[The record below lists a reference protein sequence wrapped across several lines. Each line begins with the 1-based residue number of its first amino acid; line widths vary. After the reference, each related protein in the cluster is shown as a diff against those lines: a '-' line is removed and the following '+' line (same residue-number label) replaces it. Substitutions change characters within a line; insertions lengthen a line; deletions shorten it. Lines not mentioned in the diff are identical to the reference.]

1 MDPSRRATCQTP
13 GNRYDA
19 HDFMEFLDYLVLVV
33 YFGVMLRIGQVAMRR
48 VKAQE
53 DYFLGGRS
61 FGRFIQAFAAFGA
74 GTGSSDPVNTA
85 RTSFTNGM
93 SGIWSTMSW
102 LFVTPFYW
110 ITAVWYRRM
119 RHLTLGD
126 WFVERYESRSMGAA
140 YTAFGILFYMVYG
153 SMLFS
158 AIGKVAAPLLGDTV
172 RLGGGEVA
180 LEYILVPIIA
190 VIVILYG
197 AFGGLMAAYWT
208 DVLQGI
214 CIIVLSVLLIPF
226 GLNALV
232 ERFGDPSAQGMLD
245 GFAIMHEQ
253 LPASMFTL
261 IGSVNASDFP
271 LHRIIAVT
279 VISLI
284 GIVVQPH
291 FIATGGG
298 SAKTESHAR
307 VGLVAGNLAKR
318 FCTIGWALT
327 ALIVLALFADNP
339 EVVSDPDKAW
349 GIASRELLLP
359 GLRGLM
365 LACLLAALMSSV
377 DCYMLVSS
385 GLLIRN
391 VYLPFVNPQAS
402 ERQCLRLARVTGAV
416 VVVGAVVFSWSM
428 MNVFQQ
434 LQLTWIVPVLFAAP
448 FWIGMYWRRA
458 TTTAAWLTIGF
469 TASVFFVIPW
479 LAPRLIPDLRTSE
492 RFSQATHLV
501 TTTLHREATPAD
513 VRRRQ
518 AQIAAWDQRAA
529 SLSLRG
535 TAAERAEAMRAL
547 GARPTALGL
556 GETMEQVRRTGG
568 RAIYWSGGIKPIE
581 TLRLRE
587 VSRSNDGNVS
597 ILVQAYDGPMQGEG
611 NFNLDFMIYDVL
623 GVDLQG
629 KSDSMLATMEL
640 PPKIIAP
647 FLVMLGLSLCSR
659 RNRPEVLDRY
669 YAKMKTP
676 VEEDP
681 EADARA
687 LTAALEDPKRLE
699 SRKLFPG
706 TDWEFCRPSWA
717 DVLGFVATFAL
728 CFLIIGLAIAI
739 AAVGA

>member
-1 MDPSRRATCQTP
+1 MDI
-13 GNRYDA
+13 
-19 HDFMEFLDYLVLVV
+19 LDYIVLVG
-33 YFGVMLRIGQVAMRR
+33 YFGVMLRIGQLAMRK
-48 VKAQE
+48 VKVQD

-61 FGRFIQAFAAFGA
+61 FGQVIQAFAAFGA

-85 RTSFTNGM
+85 RTSFTSGM

-119 RHLTLGD
+119 RHVTLGD
-126 WFVERYESRSMGAA
+126 WFVERYESKRLGAA

-158 AIGKVAAPLLGDTV
+158 AIGKVAAPLLGDTISI
-172 RLGGGEVA
+172 GGNAVA
-180 LEYILVPIIA
+180 LEYVLVPIIA

-214 CIIVLSVLLIPF
+214 CIILLSVLLIPF
-226 GLNALV
+226 GLHALV
-232 ERFGDPSAQGMLD
+232 ERFGDPNSQGLLD
-245 GFAIMHEQ
+245 GFAIMHQQ
-253 LPASMFTL
+253 LPESLFTL
-261 IGSVNASDFP
+261 IGSANASDFP

-279 VISLI
+279 VISLV

-298 SAKTESHAR
+298 SAKSESHAR

-327 ALIVLALFADNP
+327 ALIVLALFADNA
-339 EVVSDPDKAW
+339 EVISDPDKAW
-349 GIASRELLLP
+349 GVASRELLVP

-391 VYLPFVNPQAS
+391 VYVPFVNPEAS
-402 ERQCLRLARVTGAV
+402 ERHCLMLARLTGGVVVAGAV
-416 VVVGAVVFSWSM
+416 IFSWSM

-434 LQLTWIVPVLFAAP
+434 LQLTWIVPVVFAAP

-458 TTTAAWLTIGF
+458 TTGAAWGTIAF
-469 TASVFFVIPW
+469 TCLVFFIIPW
-479 LAPRLIPDLRTSE
+479 IAPRVLPSLTTSP
-492 RFSQATHLV
+492 RFTQATHLV
-501 TTTLHREATPAD
+501 TTTLYREARPAD

-518 AQIAAWDQRAA
+518 MEIATWDTNV
-529 SLSLRG
+529 
-535 TAAERAEAMRAL
+535 TALELEGEPAERAAALSAL
-547 GARPTALGL
+547 GARPEPI
-556 GETMEQVRRTGG
+556 GEGDRISQVRTSGG
-568 RAIYWSGGIKPIE
+568 RAIYWSGGVKPVGQ
-581 TLRLRE
+581 TQLRE
-587 VSRSNDGNVS
+587 VSRSSDENLEV
-597 ILVQAYDGPMQGEG
+597 LVQAYDSPMRGEG
-611 NFNLDFMIYDVL
+611 NFNLDFLIYDLL
-623 GVDLQG
+623 GVDMTA
-629 KSDSMLATMEL
+629 KADSTLATMEL

-647 FLVMLGLSLCSR
+647 FLVMIGLSLVTR
-659 RNRPEVLDRY
+659 RNREETLDRY

-676 VEEDP
+676 VDQDP
-681 EADARA
+681 AVDAKLLAEAMANPKP
-687 LTAALEDPKRLE
+687 LEA
-699 SRKLFPG
+699 RKLFPG
-706 TDWEFCRPSWA
+706 SDLEFCRPNA
-717 DVLGFVATFAL
+717 RDIFGFIGTFAL
-728 CFLIIGLAIAI
+728 CFLIIGLAVWVASI
-739 AAVGA
+739 GA

>member
-1 MDPSRRATCQTP
+1 M
-13 GNRYDA
+13 
-19 HDFMEFLDYLVLVV
+19 HVLDYLVLIG
-33 YFGVMLRIGQVAMRR
+33 YFGVMLRIGRLAMRK
-48 VKAQE
+48 VKKQE

-61 FGRFIQAFAAFGA
+61 FGQIIQAFAAFGA

-85 RTSFTNGM
+85 RTSFTSGM

-126 WFVERYESRSMGAA
+126 WFVERYESRRMGAA
-140 YTAFGILFYMVYG
+140 YTVFGILFYMVYG

-158 AIGKVAAPLLGDTV
+158 AIGKVAAPLLGDSV
-172 RLGGGEVA
+172 SMLGRDVA
-180 LEYILVPIIA
+180 LEYVLVPMVA

-226 GLNALV
+226 GLYALV
-232 ERFGDPSAQGMLD
+232 ERFGDPTSQGLLD
-245 GFAIMHEQ
+245 GFKIMHEQ

-261 IGSVNASDFP
+261 IGSANASEFP
-271 LHRIIAVT
+271 SHRIVAVT

-298 SAKTESHAR
+298 SAKSESSAR
-307 VGLVAGNLAKR
+307 MGLVAGNLAKR

-327 ALIVLALFADNP
+327 ALIVLALFADNA
-339 EVVSDPDKAW
+339 EVISDPDKAW

-385 GLLIRN
+385 ALLIRN
-391 VYLPFVNPQAS
+391 LYVPFINPNAS
-402 ERQCLRLARVTGAV
+402 EAQCLNLARITGAV
-416 VVVGAVVFSWSM
+416 VVLGAVIFSWSM

-434 LQLTWIVPVLFAAP
+434 LQLTWIVPILFAAP
-448 FWIGMYWRRA
+448 FWVGMYWRRA
-458 TTTAAWLTIGF
+458 TTKAAWITTGF
-469 TASVFFVIPW
+469 TAAVFFIIPW
-479 LAPRLIPDLRTSE
+479 LLPTLAPSLKLHP
-492 RFSQATHLV
+492 RFTQATHLV
-501 TTTLHREATPAD
+501 TTAMSRESTPAD

-518 AQIAAWDQRAA
+518 AEIAAWDAAIAQLQLSGTPAKRAA
-529 SLSLRG
+529 SL
-535 TAAERAEAMRAL
+535 AAL
-547 GARPTALGL
+547 GSRPEPLGP
-556 GETMEQVRRTGG
+556 GDRMIEVRTTGG
-568 RAIYWSGGIKPIE
+568 RAIYWSRGVLPVGD
-581 TLRLRE
+581 LQLRE
-587 VSRSNDGNVS
+587 VSREVQGDMEIV
-597 ILVQAYDGPMQGEG
+597 VQAYAGPMSGQG
-611 NFNLDFMIYDVL
+611 NFNLDFLIYDLL
-623 GVDLQG
+623 GADMQR
-629 KSDSMLATMEL
+629 KPDSSLATMEL

-647 FLVMLGLSLCSR
+647 FLVMIVCSLITR
-659 RNRPEVLDRY
+659 RNSKGTLDRY

-676 VEEDP
+676 VERDP
-681 EADARA
+681 EADSRA
-687 LTAALEDPKRLE
+687 LAEAVKHPERLE
-699 SRKLFPG
+699 SKKLFPG
-706 TDWEFCRPSWA
+706 TDLEFCRPSVK
-717 DVLGFVATFAL
+717 DVYGFLGTFVL
-728 CFLIIGLAIAI
+728 CFLIIGLAVWIAS
-739 AAVGA
+739 VGAV

>member
-1 MDPSRRATCQTP
+1 MVSSLSM
-13 GNRYDA
+13 
-19 HDFMEFLDYLVLVV
+19 HVLDYLVLIG
-33 YFGVMLRIGQVAMRR
+33 YFGVMLRIGQLAMRR

-61 FGRFIQAFAAFGA
+61 FGQVIQAFAAFGA

-126 WFVERYESRSMGAA
+126 WFVERYESKRMGAA

-158 AIGKVAAPLLGDTV
+158 AIGKVAAPLIGDSV
-172 RLGGGEVA
+172 LIGGNQVA
-180 LEYILVPIIA
+180 LEYVLVPIIA
-190 VIVILYG
+190 IIVVLYG

-214 CIIVLSVLLIPF
+214 CIIILSVLLIPF
-226 GLNALV
+226 GLSALV
-232 ERFGDPSAQGMLD
+232 ERFGDPSTQGILA
-245 GFAIMHEQ
+245 GFGIMHEQ
-253 LPASMFTL
+253 LPSSMFTL
-261 IGSVNASDFP
+261 IGSANASDFP
-271 LHRIIAVT
+271 VHRIVAVT

-298 SAKTESHAR
+298 SAKSESHAR

-327 ALIVLALFADNP
+327 ALIVLALFGDNP
-339 EVVSDPDKAW
+339 EVISDPDKAW
-349 GIASRELLLP
+349 GVASRELLMP

-377 DCYMLVSS
+377 DCYMLVSA

-391 VYLPFVNPQAS
+391 VYIPFINPKAS
-402 ERQCLRLARVTGAV
+402 DRECLTLARFTGAV
-416 VVVGAVVFSWSM
+416 VVLGAVIFSWSM
-428 MNVFQQ
+428 MDVFQQ

-448 FWIGMYWRRA
+448 FWVGMYWRRA
-458 TTTAAWLTIGF
+458 TTSAAWLTIAF
-469 TASVFFVIPW
+469 TAAVFFVIPW
-479 LAPRLIPDLRTSE
+479 IAPRIAPGLTMNE
-492 RFSQATHLV
+492 RFTQATHLV
-501 TTTLHREATPAD
+501 TTTITREATPAD

-518 AQIAAWDQRAA
+518 ADIAVWDSKIADLSLTGTAEERSQ
-529 SLSLRG
+529 SLSN
-535 TAAERAEAMRAL
+535 L
-547 GARPTALGL
+547 GGRPQPLGL
-556 GETMEQVRRTGG
+556 GENLKQVHLTGG
-568 RAIYWSGGIKPIE
+568 RAIYWSTGVKPVGE
-581 TLRLRE
+581 LQLRE
-587 VSRSNDGNVS
+587 VSRQVQDDLEIV
-597 ILVQAYDGPMQGEG
+597 VQAYSGPMQGVG
-611 NFNLDFMIYDVL
+611 NFNLDFLVYDL
-623 GVDLQG
+623 FGVDLQS
-629 KSDSMLATMEL
+629 KADSMLATMEL

-647 FLVMLGLSLCSR
+647 FLVMIGLSLVTR
-659 RNRPEVLDRY
+659 RNKEGALDRY

-676 VEEDP
+676 VIPDP
-681 EADARA
+681 VEDARVLAEA
-687 LTAALEDPKRLE
+687 LKAPKSLEG
-699 SRKLFPG
+699 RKLFPG
-706 TDWEFCRPSWA
+706 SDLEFCRPGLK
-717 DVLGFVATFAL
+717 DILGFVITFAL
-728 CFLIIGLAIAI
+728 CFMIIGLAVWVATI
-739 AAVGA
+739 GS

>member
-1 MDPSRRATCQTP
+1 M
-13 GNRYDA
+13 
-19 HDFMEFLDYLVLVV
+19 HFLDYLVLVA

-61 FGRFIQAFAAFGA
+61 FGKMIQAFAAFGA

-85 RTSFTNGM
+85 RTSFTSGM

-126 WFVERYESRSMGAA
+126 WFVERYESKRMGAA

-172 RLGGGEVA
+172 SIGGSAIA
-180 LEYILVPIIA
+180 LEYVLVPVIAII
-190 VIVILYG
+190 VVLYG

-214 CIIVLSVLLIPF
+214 CIILLSVLLIPF
-226 GLNALV
+226 GLQALV
-232 ERFGDPSAQGMLD
+232 ERFGDPSSQGILA
-245 GFAIMHEQ
+245 GFKIMHEQ
-253 LPASMFTL
+253 LPSSMFTL
-261 IGSVNASDFP
+261 VGSANASDFP
-271 LHRIIAVT
+271 LHRIVAVT
-279 VISLI
+279 MISLI

-298 SAKTESHAR
+298 SAKSESDAR
-307 VGLVAGNLAKR
+307 IGLVTGNLAKR

-339 EVVSDPDKAW
+339 EVISDPDKAW
-349 GIASRELLLP
+349 GVASRELLMP

-391 VYLPFVNPQAS
+391 VYIPFVNPQAS
-402 ERQCLRLARVTGAV
+402 ERQCLTLARLTGGVVVLGAV
-416 VVVGAVVFSWSM
+416 IFSWSM

-458 TTTAAWLTIGF
+458 TTSAAWMTIAF
-469 TASVFFVIPW
+469 TGLVFFVIPW
-479 LAPRLIPDLRTSE
+479 VLPRLAPSLKTNERLAL
-492 RFSQATHLV
+492 ATHLV
-501 TTTLHREATPAD
+501 TTTINREATPAD

-518 AQIAAWDQRAA
+518 AEIATWDAEIAKLNLEGTAEQRAQ
-529 SLSLRG
+529 
-535 TAAERAEAMRAL
+535 T
-547 GARPTALGL
+547 L
-556 GETMEQVRRTGG
+556 GELGGRPAVLAVGDPLQQVHRSGG
-568 RAIYWSGGIKPIE
+568 RAIYWSAGVKPQGD
-581 TLRLRE
+581 LRLRE
-587 VSRSNDGNVS
+587 LSRTEQGTTTIV
-597 ILVQAYDGPMQGEG
+597 VQAYDGPMQGEG
-611 NFNLDFMIYDVL
+611 NFNLDFLIYDFL
-623 GVDLQG
+623 GVDLQS
-629 KSDSMLATMEL
+629 KADSMLATMEL
-640 PPKIIAP
+640 PPKIVAP
-647 FLVMLGLSLCSR
+647 FLVMIGLSLVTR
-659 RNRPEVLDRY
+659 RNSKETLDRY
-669 YAKMKTP
+669 YVKMKTP
-676 VEEDP
+676 VIPDAEQ
-681 EADARA
+681 DARE
-687 LTAALEDPKRLE
+687 LEQAMTDV
-699 SRKLFPG
+699 SRFEKSKLFPG
-706 TDWEFCRPSWA
+706 TDLEFSRPSFK
-717 DVLGFVATFAL
+717 DIFGFVGTFAL
-728 CFLIIGLAIAI
+728 CFMIIGLAIWI
-739 AAVGA
+739 ATIGA

>member
-1 MDPSRRATCQTP
+1 M
-13 GNRYDA
+13 
-19 HDFMEFLDYLVLVV
+19 HLLDYLVLIA

-61 FGRFIQAFAAFGA
+61 FGQVIQAFAAFGA

-85 RTSFTNGM
+85 RTSFTSGM

-126 WFVERYESRSMGAA
+126 WFVERYESKRLGAA

-158 AIGKVAAPLLGDTV
+158 AIGKVAAPLLGDSVT
-172 RLGGGEVA
+172 LGGSEVA
-180 LEYILVPIIA
+180 LEYVLVPIIA
-190 VIVILYG
+190 VIVVLYG

-214 CIIVLSVLLIPF
+214 CIILLSVLLIPF
-226 GLNALV
+226 GLHALV
-232 ERFGDPSAQGMLD
+232 ERFGDPSTQGLMD
-245 GFAIMHEQ
+245 GFGIMHEQ
-253 LPASMFTL
+253 LPQSMFTL
-261 IGSVNASDFP
+261 VGSANASDFP
-271 LHRIIAVT
+271 LHRIVAVT
-279 VISLI
+279 LISLV

-298 SAKTESHAR
+298 SAKSESSAR

-327 ALIVLALFADNP
+327 ALIVLTLFADNT
-339 EVVSDPDKAW
+339 EVISDPDKAW
-349 GIASRELLLP
+349 GVASRELLVP

-391 VYLPFVNPQAS
+391 VYLPFINPKAS
-402 ERQCLRLARVTGAV
+402 ERHCLMLARVTGAV
-416 VVVGAVVFSWSM
+416 VVLGAVIFSWSM

-458 TTTAAWLTIGF
+458 TTSAAWLTILF
-469 TASVFFVIPW
+469 TASVFFIIPW
-479 LAPRLIPDLRTSE
+479 IAPQLVPPLRTSAQLT
-492 RFSQATHLV
+492 QATHLV
-501 TTTLHREATPAD
+501 TTTISREATPAD

-518 AQIAAWDQRAA
+518 AEVGQWDEQAAALA
-529 SLSLRG
+529 LEGSA
-535 TAAERAEAMRAL
+535 TERAQAL
-547 GARPTALGL
+547 AAIGPRPEPVTVGD
-556 GETMEQVRRTGG
+556 TIQQVRKTGG
-568 RAIYWSGGIKPIE
+568 RAIYWSGGLQPVDG
-581 TLRLRE
+581 LRLRE
-587 VSRSNDGNVS
+587 VSRQVDGNTEIV
-597 ILVQAYDGPMQGEG
+597 VQAYDGPMRGAG
-611 NFNLDFMIYDVL
+611 NFNLDFMIYDFL
-623 GVDLQG
+623 GVDLQS
-629 KSDSMLATMEL
+629 KADSTLATMEL

-647 FLVMLGLSLCSR
+647 FLVMIGLSLVTR
-659 RNRPEVLDRY
+659 RNSRETLDRY

-676 VEEDP
+676 VVSDP
-681 EADARA
+681 EADERA
-687 LTAALEDPKRLE
+687 LVAARQNLPELEK
-699 SRKLFPG
+699 RKLFPG
-706 TDWEFCRPSWA
+706 SDLEFSRPSWK
-717 DVLGFVATFAL
+717 DIGGFVGTFVL
-728 CFLIIGLAIAI
+728 CFLVVGLAFWITTI
-739 AAVGA
+739 GS

>member
-1 MDPSRRATCQTP
+1 M
-13 GNRYDA
+13 
-19 HDFMEFLDYLVLVV
+19 HVLDYLVLVA
-33 YFGVMLRIGQVAMRR
+33 YFGVMLRIGQLAMRR

-61 FGRFIQAFAAFGA
+61 FGKVIQAFAAFGA

-85 RTSFTNGM
+85 RTSFTSGM

-126 WFVERYESRSMGAA
+126 WFVERYESKRMGAA

-158 AIGKVAAPLLGDTV
+158 AIGKVAAPLLGDSV
-172 RLGGGEVA
+172 SIGDSVIS

-190 VIVILYG
+190 VIVVLYG

-214 CIIVLSVLLIPF
+214 CIILLSVLLVPF
-226 GLNALV
+226 GLQALV
-232 ERFGDPSAQGMLD
+232 ERFGDPTSQGILD

-253 LPASMFTL
+253 LPVSMFTL
-261 IGSVNASDFP
+261 IGSANASDFP
-271 LHRIIAVT
+271 IHRIVAVT

-298 SAKTESHAR
+298 SAKSESDAR
-307 VGLVAGNLAKR
+307 IGLVSGNLAKR

-327 ALIVLALFADNP
+327 ALIVLTLFADNP
-339 EVVSDPDKAW
+339 EVVADPDKAW
-349 GIASRELLLP
+349 GVASRELLMP
-359 GLRGLM
+359 GLSGLM

-391 VYLPFVNPQAS
+391 VYLPFINSNAS
-402 ERQCLRLARVTGAV
+402 EKQCLNLARVTGAIV
-416 VVVGAVVFSWSM
+416 VIGAVVFSWSM
-428 MNVFQQ
+428 MDVFQQ

-448 FWIGMYWRRA
+448 FWVGMYWRRA
-458 TTTAAWLTIGF
+458 TTAAAWVTIAF
-469 TASVFFVIPW
+469 TASVFFIIPW
-479 LAPRLIPDLRTSE
+479 ILPYALPSLKGSE

-501 TTTLHREATPAD
+501 TTTITREATPAD

-518 AQIAAWDQRAA
+518 SEIATWDSQIA
-529 SLSLRG
+529 SLTLSG
-535 TAAERAEAMRAL
+535 SAEERARTLGQL
-547 GARPTALGL
+547 GARPEALGL
-556 GETMEQVRRTGG
+556 GEMMQQVHRTGG
-568 RAIYWSGGIKPIE
+568 RAVYWSAGVKPVDS
-581 TLRLRE
+581 LQLRE
-587 VSRSNDGNVS
+587 VSRTTTGQSDV
-597 ILVQAYDGPMQGEG
+597 LTQAYVGPMQGEG
-611 NFNLDFMIYDVL
+611 NFNLDFLIYDLL
-623 GVDLQG
+623 GVDLKA

-647 FLVMLGLSLCSR
+647 FLVMIVVSLLTR
-659 RNRPEVLDRY
+659 RNSRDVLDRY
-669 YAKMKTP
+669 YVKMKTP
-676 VEEDP
+676 VIPEPEED
-681 EADARA
+681 ARVLAMA
-687 LTAALEDPKRLE
+687 LQNPSHSEK
-699 SRKLFPG
+699 RKLFPG
-706 TDWEFCRPSWA
+706 TDFEFCRPGLK
-717 DVLGFVATFAL
+717 DILGFVGTFVL
-728 CFLIIGLAIAI
+728 CFAIIGLAVWVASI
-739 AAVGA
+739 GA